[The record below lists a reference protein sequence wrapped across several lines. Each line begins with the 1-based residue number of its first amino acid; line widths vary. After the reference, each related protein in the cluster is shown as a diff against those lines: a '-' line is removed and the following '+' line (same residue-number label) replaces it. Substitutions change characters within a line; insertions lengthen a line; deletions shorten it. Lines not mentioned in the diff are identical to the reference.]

1 MGGIFS
7 RLGGRARLSRLK
19 RGVKRTQKA
28 APLNH
33 AVAPDI
39 AKSRSQVNRVVKR
52 TQTAAPPHHAV
63 APDIAESRSQVNRVV
78 RLNRNKRIKMF
89 RQEL

>member
-1 MGGIFS
+1 MMLTI
-7 RLGGRARLSRLK
+7 RLHRSEKGGRKNWLLKLTLVCARPFRPVK
-19 RGVKRTQKA
+19 RG
-28 APLNH
+28 
-33 AVAPDI
+33 
-39 AKSRSQVNRVVKR
+39 VKR